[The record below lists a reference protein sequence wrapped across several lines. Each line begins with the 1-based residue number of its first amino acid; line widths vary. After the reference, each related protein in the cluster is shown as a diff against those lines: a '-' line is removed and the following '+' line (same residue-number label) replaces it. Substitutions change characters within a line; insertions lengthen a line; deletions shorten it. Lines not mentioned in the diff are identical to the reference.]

1 MVLAQVCVTRSVGYS
16 RSSLPVL
23 PIILFIYS
31 FTLLSRGLIWLN
43 TIFEL
48 FFFTYV
54 IWALL
59 STHPMVFAHSSTQTD
74 QVCQSKTS
82 NLNGYKEKG
91 ACEHMKY
98 PSFPL
103 RHVLSYLFLC
113 VCVFFL
119 PIFLNT
125 LYIPFSLLRKVY
137 PLVWLLQNYPS
148 QKGMKEVGFVNTQDC
163 QKNALNVAQNLLG
176 SKYLIFLGYYCV
188 RSQSL
193 CTASMTQQ

>member
-82 NLNGYKEKG
+82 SLNGYKEKG

-103 RHVLSYLFLC
+103 RHVLSYLFVC
-113 VCVFFL
+113 VCFFSPYL
-119 PIFLNT
+119 LKYSVYTF
-125 LYIPFSLLRKVY
+125 FS
-137 PLVWLLQNYPS
+137 S
-148 QKGMKEVGFVNTQDC
+148 QKSISPCLT
-163 QKNALNVAQNLLG
+163 VAKL
-176 SKYLIFLGYYCV
+176 SKSGRNERSGICEHSRLPKKCTECSTKSV
-188 RSQSL
+188 RF
-193 CTASMTQQ
+193 

>member
-1 MVLAQVCVTRSVGYS
+1 MSPGVLDTAEVPSQSFLLFY
-16 RSSLPVL
+16 
-23 PIILFIYS
+23 LFIHLHFWVGDWFGWTRY
-31 FTLLSRGLIWLN
+31 LN
-43 TIFEL
+43 F

-148 QKGMKEVGFVNTQDC
+148 QEGMKEVGFVNTQDC

>member
-125 LYIPFSLLRKVY
+125 LYIPSSLLRKVY
-137 PLVWLLQNYPS
+137 LSPCL
-148 QKGMKEVGFVNTQDC
+148 T
-163 QKNALNVAQNLLG
+163 VAKL
-176 SKYLIFLGYYCV
+176 SKSGRNERSGICEHSRLPKKCTECSTKSV
-188 RSQSL
+188 RF
-193 CTASMTQQ
+193 